1 MTTQTIQEK
10 IDTLARA
17 LADART
23 EQFYTETK
31 NELLAAL
38 KGRLNGGQEVA
49 VATASAVT
57 IPKRKV
63 GRPKTQRADVPESN
77 GGTRSEEGEKIRK
90 RIISILKSQPNGMLA
105 LDLSAK
111 MRKAGLDRSKWFYH
125 LHSLRTEKVVGMKG
139 QRRQAQYFLK

>member
-1 MTTQTIQEK
+1 MATQTIQEK

-17 LADART
+17 LAEARA

-31 NELLAAL
+31 NELMAAL
-38 KGRLNGGQEVA
+38 RGRLNGGSEAPAAAAPV
-49 VATASAVT
+49 TT
-57 IPKRKV
+57 IPKRQV
-63 GRPKTQRADVPESN
+63 GRPKTQQADVPASD
-77 GGTRSEEGEKIRK
+77 GGTRSEEGDKIRK
-90 RIISILKSQPNGMLA
+90 RIVSILKSQPNGMLA

-125 LHSLRTEKVVGMKG
+125 LHALRTEKVVGMKG